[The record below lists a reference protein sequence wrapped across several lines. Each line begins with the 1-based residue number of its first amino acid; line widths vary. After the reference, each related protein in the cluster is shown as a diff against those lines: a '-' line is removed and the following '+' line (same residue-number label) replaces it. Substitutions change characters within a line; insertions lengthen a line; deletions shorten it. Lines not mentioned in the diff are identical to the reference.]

1 MSFWGEMKQ
10 FYYVCKVGVHCT
22 YFFKVFFSIN
32 GPQTAIDLNN
42 GEGFCIQK
50 KMGTL
55 KKQIIQNMSSLMR
68 FLRDEVKNIFFVKS
82 ISQKNVFV
90 LAELRCSRFIIDI
103 GFLVSSSSN

>member
-50 KMGTL
+50 KDGDT
-55 KKQIIQNMSSLMR
+55 KKTDHSKHVIT
-68 FLRDEVKNIFFVKS
+68 DEVSK
-82 ISQKNVFV
+82 
-90 LAELRCSRFIIDI
+90 R
-103 GFLVSSSSN
+103 

>member
-68 FLRDEVKNIFFVKS
+68 FLRDEVKNIFFRE
-82 ISQKNVFV
+82 IN
-90 LAELRCSRFIIDI
+90 FITNI
-103 GFLVSSSSN
+103 FHEK